1 MPDALYR
8 VMLADGTSQLA
19 TGQPGTGPV
28 ALAEGLSLDDLLAG
42 PAAGF
47 WPRVAAAPRRD
58 LPSSA
63 TVLAPVESQE
73 VWAAGVTYAP
83 SRDARQAESAYAD
96 IYRAVYQA
104 TRPELFWKSHGSR
117 VRGPGQPVAI
127 RSDSTWDVPEPEIA
141 LVLSAACDVVALTI
155 GNDVSSRSIE
165 GANPLYLPQA
175 KVYDGSCAL
184 GPCLVPVPD
193 RRDLRIELVI
203 ERDGVAAFRAAADAS
218 ALMRTFED
226 LASWLGRALTFP
238 AGAVLLTGTPLIP
251 PAGFT
256 LAAGDLVRI
265 AIEGI
270 GTLVNPVQRLDCGDP
285 PPAEAATA
293 RQDGTV

>member
-1 MPDALYR
+1 MPDALFR
-8 VMLADGTSQLA
+8 VMLADGTSHLA
-19 TGQPGTGPV
+19 TGEPGAGPA

-42 PAAGF
+42 PAAEF
-47 WPRVAAAPRRD
+47 WPRLAAAPRRD
-58 LPSSA
+58 LPSQA
-63 TVLAPVESQE
+63 RVVAPVESQE

-83 SRDARQAESAYAD
+83 SRDARQAESAYAA
-96 IYRAVYQA
+96 IYQAVYQA
-104 TRPELFWKSHGSR
+104 TRPELFFKSHGPG
-117 VRGPGQPVAI
+117 VRGPGEPVAI

-141 LVLSAACDVVALTI
+141 LILSSACEIVALTA
-155 GNDVSSRSIE
+155 GNDLSSRSIE

-193 RRDLRIELVI
+193 RRDLQIELVI
-203 ERDGVAAFRAAADAS
+203 ERGGQPAFHGTASSS

-226 LASWLGRALTFP
+226 LAGWLGRALTFP

-256 LAAGDLVRI
+256 LAEGDLVGI
-265 AIEGI
+265 TIEGI
-270 GTLVNPVQRLDCGDP
+270 GTLANPVQRLDCGDP
-285 PPAEAATA
+285 PVGEAATA
-293 RQDGTV
+293 GPASA

>member
-19 TGQPGTGPV
+19 TGQPGAGPA
-28 ALAEGLSLDDLLAG
+28 ALAEGLTLDDLLAA
-42 PAAGF
+42 PAAEF
-47 WPRVAAAPRRD
+47 WPRVAVAPRRE
-58 LPSSA
+58 LPGQ
-63 TVLAPVESQE
+63 VQVVAPVQTQE

-83 SRDARQAESAYAD
+83 SRDARQAE
-96 IYRAVYQA
+96 
-104 TRPELFWKSHGSR
+104 RPELFFKSAGSR

-127 RSDSTWDVPEPEIA
+127 RSDSAWDVPEPEIA
-141 LVLSAACDVVALTI
+141 LVLSSACEVVALTI
-155 GNDVSSRSIE
+155 GNDMSSRSIE

-175 KVYDGSCAL
+175 KVYDGACAL

-193 RRDLRIELVI
+193 RRDLQIELAI
-203 ERDGVAAFRAAADAS
+203 ERAGQLAFQGTAS
-218 ALMRTFED
+218 GATLMRTFED

-265 AIEGI
+265 SIEGI
-270 GTLVNPVQRLDCGDP
+270 GTLANPVVRLDCGDP
-285 PPAEAATA
+285 PAGETATG
-293 RQDGTV
+293 RQAGAS